1 MQTRQRDLNTALIL
15 CHVCVARATRRNRR
29 RDGRTRLKHYRN
41 TVCRKELSTRYSVD
55 NIGDRDSSTP
65 LKMSLRNLNTAVMP
79 KRKVIFF
86 IYNHKLMIFL

>member
-15 CHVCVARATRRNRR
+15 CHVCVARATRGNRR

-65 LKMSLRNLNTAVMP
+65 P
-79 KRKVIFF
+79 KKVSADTQYRSDAETKSHIF
-86 IYNHKLMIFL
+86 HL